1 MPASLQQLKPIT
13 EDVSLD
19 KITIGNSK
27 FKDDVWDLTPYMKDV
42 NIKKSR
48 KKIDFSYIESE
59 DMKFTVKQHAYQ
71 RLGEVKPRTVR
82 KKIDTRLTY
91 FIKFCN
97 KNNISSFTE
106 VTKEI
111 FLDYVKWLKKGYK
124 TDRGKNLSQKSG
136 YQATLVV
143 QNIIKKGQIKGWNVS
158 QISFADVSASKL
170 WEPNK
175 NKKQQKT
182 TPIPKDVFNQI
193 LDCAVTG
200 DSSFL
205 TRAGIIIQSQTGL
218 RISEVLS
225 IEEGCIKTTSEGN
238 DYNDY
243 MEVMV
248 SKTENEPV
256 RHKVF
261 VNDLVKK
268 TVKELEEYTKN
279 LREESGLKK
288 LFLYKH
294 GKIRPLK
301 GTMFNENRIKTFV
314 KQNDIRDKNG
324 ELYPLL
330 THQFR
335 ATFVRELIKQGVAIG
350 HIKKHFNHVSIEM
363 TDHYLSL
370 EQDEIKDK
378 FGELVLDPDSK
389 IAGKRADEIEQT
401 LQEEFKGKTEEEIDQ
416 LIEDLSKTM
425 SFNPLPTGVCLYD
438 FRRGNCTDGNGCFMY
453 NCSNYVTEV
462 TFYPVL
468 KKELKLIEKE
478 MSRFKELDRE
488 RDWQRQ
494 KLKYGHLKP
503 LVEELEEKM
512 DMIDLKDLKR
522 ELDEKTYNRLEE
534 KINGKEG

>member
-1 MPASLQQLKPIT
+1 MSVSLQQLKPIT

-19 KITIGNSK
+19 EITIGNSK
-27 FKDDVWDLTPYMKDV
+27 FKDDVWDLTPYMEDV
-42 NIKKSR
+42 NIRKNKK
-48 KKIDFSYIESE
+48 KVDFSYIESE
-59 DMKFTVKQHAYQ
+59 DMKFTVKQYAYH
-71 RLGEVKPRTVR
+71 RLGEVKPRTVFT
-82 KKIDTRLTY
+82 KINGRLPR
-91 FIKFCN
+91 FIEFCS

-106 VTKEI
+106 VTKKI
-111 FLDYVKWLKKGYK
+111 FLDYVNWLKEDYEINQ
-124 TDRGKNLSQKSG
+124 GKNLSRKAG
-136 YQATLVV
+136 YKATLIV
-143 QNIIKKGQIKGWNVS
+143 QNIIKKGQTKDWKVS
-158 QISFADVSASKL
+158 QISFDDVSANKL
-170 WEPNK
+170 WEPQK
-175 NKKQQKT
+175 GRKQRKT
-182 TPIPKDVFNQI
+182 KPIPKDVFNQI
-193 LDCAVTG
+193 LDSAVNG

-225 IEEGCIKTTSEGN
+225 IEEGCIKNTSE
-238 DYNDY
+238 DNDY
-243 MEVMV
+243 MEMII

-256 RHKVF
+256 KHKVF

-268 TVKELEEYTKN
+268 TVKELEEYTKD

-288 LFLYKH
+288 LFLYKY

-301 GTMFNENRIKTFV
+301 GQKFNENRIKTFV
-314 KQNDIRDKNG
+314 KQNDIRGKDG
-324 ELYPLL
+324 ELYPIH

-335 ATFVRELIKQGVAIG
+335 ATFVRELIKQGVSIG

-401 LQEEFKGKTEEEIDQ
+401 LQEEFKGKTEEEIDR

-468 KKELKLIEKE
+468 KKELELIEKK

-494 KLKYGHLKP
+494 KLKYDHLKP
-503 LVEELEEKM
+503 LVEDLEEKM
-512 DMIDLKDLKR
+512 DMVDLKDLKG
-522 ELDEKTYNRLEE
+522 ELDEETYNRLEA
-534 KINGKEG
+534 KINGKEGAN